1 MQCKSKHLRR
11 QFHGREELEREK
23 DRRARHSNFNEN
35 QTGQSQLKSLRRTF
49 SRRRFLARV
58 SKGLPA
64 LPTRMVTAPAQPWMR
79 QTVLNKFG
87 RTMPRVWKAQTN
99 KLNPFRSS
107 LRDDGDPLPIEQRI
121 RFWKLARG
129 DRVAHL
135 VIDSEGVLIK

>member
-11 QFHGREELEREK
+11 QFHGREELEREG
-23 DRRARHSNFNEN
+23 S
-35 QTGQSQLKSLRRTF
+35 TCTPLKFQREPNWTVAIEIIARTF

-107 LRDDGDPLPIEQRI
+107 LRDDGGPVPIEQRI

-135 VIDSEGVLIK
+135 AIDQEGVLID